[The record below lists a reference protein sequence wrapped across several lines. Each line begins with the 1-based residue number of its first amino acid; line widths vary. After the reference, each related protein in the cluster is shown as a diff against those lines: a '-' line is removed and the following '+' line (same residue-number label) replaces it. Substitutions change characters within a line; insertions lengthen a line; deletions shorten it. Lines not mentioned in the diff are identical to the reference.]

1 MAFED
6 DRLIYL
12 AGGGIGAI
20 LLGMILVPL
29 RDFTSASNFT
39 FPFMALTIV
48 VAEFGGPRAAL
59 VTALTSALSL
69 DFFLTQPYLRLT
81 IAGKHDIIAFL
92 GLAACGLIAAGCASG
107 RRRRADGQGTARE
120 HLDLLHA
127 LVRRLETAGPRAVV
141 LAGVLEQARESL
153 PVSSLVAR
161 DEEGNVVAASD
172 DPASLPAPG
181 QELQPDLLLPPGA
194 SSRDLPRGGLPLPSE
209 GGRLQLAVGNRR
221 VGWLEIRGSIEP
233 ADAEERRTLSDV
245 GRLTSLWLV
254 SGGSLTGG

>member
-39 FPFMALTIV
+39 FPFMALTILI
-48 VAEFGGPRAAL
+48 AEFGGPRAAV

-92 GLAACGLIAAGCASG
+92 GLAACGLIAAGCSSG
-107 RRRRADGQGTARE
+107 RRRRHDST
-120 HLDLLHA
+120 
-127 LVRRLETAGPRAVV
+127 
-141 LAGVLEQARESL
+141 
-153 PVSSLVAR
+153 
-161 DEEGNVVAASD
+161 EE
-172 DPASLPAPG
+172 
-181 QELQPDLLLPPGA
+181 
-194 SSRDLPRGGLPLPSE
+194 
-209 GGRLQLAVGNRR
+209 
-221 VGWLEIRGSIEP
+221 
-233 ADAEERRTLSDV
+233 
-245 GRLTSLWLV
+245 
-254 SGGSLTGG
+254 